1 LIAKQVEILFSAYR
15 RADYEDP
22 HGFVVQ
28 LGAVLEDYPEEVILH
43 VTSPKTGIQRRLKW
57 PPSLAEIVEECDKAL
72 EPILRAEER
81 ERDWAESKHHATLR
95 ALPAPPAP
103 PKMTLEEI
111 EARLGRK
118 LGGIAKRI
126 EDAPLPRR
134 ETDHARKALSDLEAR
149 KLARTICS
157 ADPPLGG

>member
-1 LIAKQVEILFSAYR
+1 VRQ
-15 RADYEDP
+15 
-22 HGFVVQ
+22 G
-28 LGAVLEDYPEEVILH
+28 
-43 VTSPKTGIQRRLKW
+43 
-57 PPSLAEIVEECDKAL
+57 AL

-81 ERDWAESKHHATLR
+81 QRAWAAAEHQAALR

-118 LGGIAKRI
+118 LGSIAKRI

-134 ETDHARKALSDLEAR
+134 DSDHARKALSDLEAR
-149 KLARTICS
+149 KLARTIYS